1 MMQTRGVQGVW
12 GVGRDPGEG
21 GGEYGEKL
29 AFWLYILI
37 RYPGGGLGTVAHPP
51 ALYAYDAN
59 HTTWHTNFPV
69 NVSIS
74 QLLHE
79 R

>member
-12 GVGRDPGEG
+12 G

-59 HTTWHTNFPV
+59 HTTWYTNFPV